1 MKNLKEQMALALV
14 SIFLGL
20 ILSIQFKTINKTVG
34 EGVLPTQRAQQLAV
48 ELKKIQGERDL
59 QLKRLE
65 ELETKIKQYEKGEAD
80 KNVYAENLYKDTLKY
95 RMLAGYVDLEGP
107 GITLEINDPPIDL
120 QFGEQYSPIV
130 DELDIIL
137 QIVSILNAA
146 EAEAI
151 SINDQRYTS
160 YTEIV
165 RAGDHIEINGVSTN
179 SPIVIKAIGD
189 PSTLE
194 SALAFKG
201 GIVWQLEN
209 YDYIIHINQ
218 EKKIVI
224 PKYRKIKEFIYSKPM
239 EDGAN

>member
-1 MKNLKEQMALALV
+1 M
-14 SIFLGL
+14 
-20 ILSIQFKTINKTVG
+20 
-34 EGVLPTQRAQQLAV
+34 
-48 ELKKIQGERDL
+48 
-59 QLKRLE
+59 
-65 ELETKIKQYEKGEAD
+65 
-80 KNVYAENLYKDTLKY
+80 
-95 RMLAGYVDLEGP
+95 
-107 GITLEINDPPIDL
+107 
-120 QFGEQYSPIV
+120 
-130 DELDIIL
+130 DIIL

-165 RAGDHIEINGVSTN
+165 IAGDHIEINGVSTN

-189 PSTLE
+189 PKTLE

-201 GIVWQLEN
+201 GIVWQLQN

-224 PKYRKIKEFIYSKPM
+224 PKYRKIKEFIYSKPV